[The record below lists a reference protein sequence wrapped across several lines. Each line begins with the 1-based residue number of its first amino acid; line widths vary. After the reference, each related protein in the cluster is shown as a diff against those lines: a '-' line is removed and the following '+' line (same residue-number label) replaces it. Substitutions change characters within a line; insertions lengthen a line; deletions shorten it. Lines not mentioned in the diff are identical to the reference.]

1 MMNLKIRQEKPEDF
15 AEVNKLVEEAFKE
28 VEFSDQTEHILV
40 ERLRK
45 SKAYIPELSI
55 IAKIENEIVGHILLT
70 KININNEN
78 NTFVSLG
85 LAPVS
90 VKPKYQNMG
99 IGGKLIM
106 ESHKVAIILAY
117 KSIILLG
124 HENYYP
130 KFGYKLTKNYGI
142 SLPYDVP
149 EENCMAI
156 ELVKDSLKHING
168 VVEYPNEFYD
178 LKIN

>member
-1 MMNLKIRQEKPEDF
+1 MKLNIRQERPEDF
-15 AEVNKLVEEAFKE
+15 AEVNNLVEETFKE
-28 VEFSDQTEHILV
+28 VEFSDQTEHLLV

-45 SKAYIPELSI
+45 SKTYIPELSI
-55 IAKIENEIVGHILLT
+55 IAEIKDEIIGHILLT

-78 NTFVSLG
+78 NTFSSLG

-99 IGGKLIM
+99 IGGKLIV
-106 ESHKVAIILAY
+106 ESHKIAKILGHT
-117 KSIILLG
+117 SIILLG
-124 HENYYP
+124 HDNYYP
-130 KFGYKLTKNYGI
+130 KFGYQLTKKFGI
-142 SLPYDVP
+142 TLPYDVP

-156 ELVKDSLKHING
+156 ELVKDALKHVNG
-168 VVEYPNEFYD
+168 VVEYPNEFND